1 MSDEQKLER
10 KVITNQMSQFLS
22 DQKAIYLASL
32 QQIHDSIRTPPL
44 LSFIQD
50 LATNRDFCSAFT
62 CYKQTNFLYEDET
75 LHVTTQK
82 HTVTLQEQVLLTCS
96 LLHENMVGIYHNTQ
110 CTTDGL
116 VFQPIDSSIPPLPV
130 SSLDPIEHNIPRRT
144 APSDLINGNIIVLY
158 NQDQQAFQ
166 CMNPAKLLIDG
177 KDIVCDNQTLS
188 WIKKPNQVIDV
199 ETGER
204 ILEHRHF
211 KSSHIMWDLQTSV
224 PTRDISHL
232 LLQPFNKSLIHDVKT
247 FFNSVDKLHGSAF
260 SSAAIFLILTLCL
273 SCAVSVVLDRSSVVQ
288 SIASTPPTEETD

>member
-1 MSDEQKLER
+1 
-10 KVITNQMSQFLS
+10 
-22 DQKAIYLASL
+22 
-32 QQIHDSIRTPPL
+32 
-44 LSFIQD
+44 
-50 LATNRDFCSAFT
+50 
-62 CYKQTNFLYEDET
+62 
-75 LHVTTQK
+75 
-82 HTVTLQEQVLLTCS
+82 
-96 LLHENMVGIYHNTQ
+96 MVSIYHNTQ

-166 CMNPAKLLIDG
+166 CMNPEKLFIDG
-177 KDIVCDNQTLS
+177 KDIVCNNQTLS
-188 WIKKPNQVIDV
+188 WIKKPNQVIHV

-232 LLQPFNKSLIHDVKT
+232 LFQPFNKSLIHDVKT
-247 FFNSVDKLHGSAF
+247 FFNSVFKLDKYISHKMFLKTVKF
-260 SSAAIFLILTLCL
+260 VELKFLEIFHY
-273 SCAVSVVLDRSSVVQ
+273 
-288 SIASTPPTEETD
+288 STKYNTQ

>member
-1 MSDEQKLER
+1 MKLSIFCFILAQISETSNLNFDKINRNFHSIHSTEDAPTTSVRNLATTMKGEMSDEQKLER

-96 LLHENMVGIYHNTQ
+96 LLHENMVSIYHNTQ

-130 SSLDPIEHNIPRRT
+130 SSLDPIEHNIPCRT
-144 APSDLINGNIIVLY
+144 APSDLINGNIIVL
-158 NQDQQAFQ
+158 
-166 CMNPAKLLIDG
+166 
-177 KDIVCDNQTLS
+177 
-188 WIKKPNQVIDV
+188 
-199 ETGER
+199 
-204 ILEHRHF
+204 
-211 KSSHIMWDLQTSV
+211 
-224 PTRDISHL
+224 
-232 LLQPFNKSLIHDVKT
+232 
-247 FFNSVDKLHGSAF
+247 
-260 SSAAIFLILTLCL
+260 CL
-273 SCAVSVVLDRSSVVQ
+273 SVV
-288 SIASTPPTEETD
+288 